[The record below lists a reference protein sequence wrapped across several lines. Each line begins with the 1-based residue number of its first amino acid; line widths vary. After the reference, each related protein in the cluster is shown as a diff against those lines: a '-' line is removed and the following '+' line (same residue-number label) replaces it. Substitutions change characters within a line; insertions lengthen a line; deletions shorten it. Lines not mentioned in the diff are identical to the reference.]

1 MPVLEWSTLLS
12 LSAVAIGHVLYG
24 LPGRGPDR
32 RRVALFNGDDF
43 ATTDG
48 PPRPDRLRDVRAVTS
63 RVTVALD
70 AVGDPSRGVSVDVS
84 DVEGPAWLVVETPP
98 TSIELPPEK
107 FDRYLSQEGL
117 TAVREA
123 RAADVVPRPG
133 REIYSKHI
141 KVGLR
146 THEAPFLAASAGLP
160 IEIHLTSA
168 VDVGRSA
175 GFELRV
181 DGLPA
186 ANRQVRVHHKADGA
200 ARPREV
206 ACLRTDEDGGFSV
219 GLDAPG
225 YWRLHAIDMQP
236 HDDHDAADW
245 RSRWACLVLDL

>member
-1 MPVLEWSTLLS
+1 MPTFEWTTLLS

-24 LPGRGPDR
+24 LPGRGPDH

-48 PPRPDRLRDVRAVTS
+48 APRPDRLRDVRAVTARGS
-63 RVTVALD
+63 VPLTAT
-70 AVGDPSRGVSVDVS
+70 GDPSSGVSVDAL

-98 TSIELPPEK
+98 TFIQLPPEK
-107 FDRYLSQEGL
+107 FDRYLSHEGL

-133 REIYSKHI
+133 REVYSKHI

-146 THEAPFLAASAGLP
+146 AHEAPFLAASAGLP
-160 IEIHLTSA
+160 LEMHLTSA
-168 VDVGRSA
+168 VEVGRPA
-175 GFELRV
+175 GLQLLV

-186 ANRQVRVHHKADGA
+186 ANRQVRVHHKGDGA
-200 ARPREV
+200 AMPREV

-219 GLDAPG
+219 VLDAPG
-225 YWRLHAIDMQP
+225 YWRLHAIDMRP
-236 HDDHDAADW
+236 HDDPGAADW

>member
-1 MPVLEWSTLLS
+1 MPTFDWTTLLS
-12 LSAVAIGHVLYG
+12 LSAVAMGHVLYG

-43 ATTDG
+43 ATTDAA
-48 PPRPDRLRDVRAVTS
+48 PRPDRLHDVRAVTA
-63 RVTVALD
+63 RGAVVLE
-70 AVGDPSRGVSVDVS
+70 AVGEPLAGVSVDVH

-98 TSIELPPEK
+98 TFIELPPEK
-107 FDRYLSQEGL
+107 FDRYLSHEGL

-123 RAADVVPRPG
+123 RAADVVPRSG

-146 THEAPFLAASAGLP
+146 AHEAPFLAASAGLP

-168 VDVGRSA
+168 VDVGRAA
-175 GFELRV
+175 GFQLRV

-206 ACLRTDEDGGFSV
+206 ACLRTDDDGGFPV

-236 HDDHDAADW
+236 HDDPDAADW